1 MRALI
6 TGITGQ
12 DGSYLAEWLVG
23 KGYKVYGMV
32 RRVSEPNL
40 WRIRHLLDRVELVG
54 GDLGDGVSINNVVRG
69 CEPDEVYNLAGMSFV
84 GASYS
89 MPEYTMET
97 VMGGAVKV
105 FEAVKRYV
113 PRARVYQASSSE
125 MFGDCKVEIQNEG
138 TGFYPVSPYGVAKVG
153 AHYAAK
159 YYRAVYGMGISCGIL
174 FNHESPRRGGEF
186 VTQKICR
193 GLREVMDGKRDV
205 LELGNMKAKRDW
217 GHAKDYV
224 EAMWLMNQAPPNDF
238 VVGTG
243 ESYTVE
249 DFARLVCKKMRLD
262 FEKVV
267 KVDPSQKRP
276 GEVPVLRCDGRKAKR
291 LLGWEPSYS
300 FENLVDEMIDGAMV
314 NAN

>member
-12 DGSYLAEWLVG
+12 DGSYLAEYLLG
-23 KGYKVYGMV
+23 KGYKVFGLV
-32 RRVSEPNL
+32 RRVSEPNY
-40 WRIRHLLDRVELVG
+40 WRIRDILGKVELVM
-54 GDLGDGVSINNVVRG
+54 GDLSDGVSVNNAVRG
-69 CEPDEVYNLAGMSFV
+69 CEPDEVYNLAGMSHV
-84 GASYS
+84 GHSYA

-125 MFGDCKVEIQNEG
+125 MFGDCGVEVQNEG

-153 AHYAAK
+153 AHYSAK
-159 YYRAVYGMGISCGIL
+159 YYRQVYGMGISCGIL
-174 FNHESPRRGGEF
+174 FNHESPRRGAEF

-193 GLREVMDGKRDV
+193 GLLEVKAGKRDC
-205 LELGNMKAKRDW
+205 LELGNMKARRDW
-217 GHAKDYV
+217 GHAADYV
-224 EAMWLMNQAPPNDF
+224 EAMWLMNQAPVNDF

-243 ESYTVE
+243 ETRSVE
-249 DFARLVCKKMRLD
+249 EFARAVCKRMNLD
-262 FEKVV
+262 FDKVI
-267 KVDPSQKRP
+267 KIDPSQKRP